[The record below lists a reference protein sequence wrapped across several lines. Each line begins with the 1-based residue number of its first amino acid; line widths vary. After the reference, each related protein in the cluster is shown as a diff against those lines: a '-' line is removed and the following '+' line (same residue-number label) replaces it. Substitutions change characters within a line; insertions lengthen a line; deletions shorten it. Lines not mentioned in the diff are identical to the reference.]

1 MKIRIIIL
9 IFFSFLFSQAEYQ
22 ILTTPKNIF
31 ELSTHKSSSYLH
43 NNANYS
49 FSLIQYPADIKMYNF
64 RIKNYSISVL
74 DYGIFEDR
82 LYDILYKTFTAQEI
96 LIEHFYNHEI
106 ENLKF
111 KIITGLYYSRIY
123 DYSALGI
130 NNSLSIN
137 FILNKINS
145 SLELSIENI
154 GYMLKQ
160 YTAYNTKVPLKYRFM
175 FNKNFDFFIMGYN
188 FLYSK
193 NNQDYQHILYL
204 ELLLSDKVK
213 LRLSNTDYLKDLF
226 IEDNDYNFLSG
237 LGMGLSLNIKPISI
251 DIGYMNLGISGAAYG
266 VSLHFIGN

>member
-1 MKIRIIIL
+1 MKIKIIIL
-9 IFFSFLFSQAEYQ
+9 IFFSFLLSQAEYQ
-22 ILTTPKNIF
+22 ILTTPQNIY
-31 ELSTHKSSSYLH
+31 ELSTHKSSPHLD
-43 NNANYS
+43 NNTNYS
-49 FSLIQYPADIKMYNF
+49 FSLIQYPAAIKMYNF
-64 RIKNYSISVL
+64 RIKNYNISVL

-82 LYDILYKTFTAQEI
+82 LYDILYKTFSAQEI
-96 LIEHFYNHEI
+96 LIEYFYNYTI

-111 KIITGLYYSRIY
+111 KFITGLYYSRIY

-130 NNSLSIN
+130 NNSFSIN
-137 FILNKINS
+137 FGFNQINS

-160 YTAYNTKVPLKYRFM
+160 YTAYNTKVPLKYRFG
-175 FNKNFDFFIMGYN
+175 FNKNFDFFIIGYN

-193 NNQDYQHILYL
+193 NNQYYQHILHL

-237 LGMGLSLNIKPISI
+237 LGMGLSLNLKPISI
-251 DIGYMNLGISGAAYG
+251 DIGYMNLGISGVAYG
-266 VSLHFIGN
+266 ISVHFMKN